1 MGENL
6 QMIGK
11 YQVKSL
17 LGEGGIG
24 VVYEGYDPDIQRRV
38 AIKVLHPHLISG
50 KAGEELLARFKR
62 EAISAARCIHPNV
75 VTILEYG
82 QHDGQPFIIMEYV
95 NGISVHKLIKHRLKH
110 GRGISLRRGLSI
122 VSQLLGALHT
132 AHGLNIVHRDV
143 KASNIL
149 IVNKS
154 GRIKL
159 TDFGMARLMENSDLT
174 MIGSFMGTPR
184 YMAPELRFGLE
195 ADCRADVFSAARL
208 FLELLKMVPESSPFQ
223 QSQLPEIANM
233 PPGNRID
240 YSATYPTALI
250 PVVTRGLQVDREDR
264 YQTVLEFMQA
274 IKRALPRL
282 QQKATATSAQV
293 ATIKKR
299 ASVPDIGPSEDELNS
314 MTALL
319 TDIVGP
325 SATLIMNEYET
336 RNTSANDLAIE
347 ISKEIPQQ
355 ENRAEFLRRW
365 EMISVS
371 RRTLI
376 NKDELISMTTL
387 LTDIV
392 GPSATLI
399 MEEHETKSASANNLA
414 IEISKEIP
422 EQEKQEEFLR
432 RWEML
437 STSRRA
443 LINKKRSEISPEM
456 MKPQPQQDE
465 APDITGNDFVHY
477 IGKVAKTWLRH

>member
-1 MGENL
+1 MGENP

-11 YQVKSL
+11 YQVRSL

-38 AIKVLHPHLISG
+38 AIKVLHPHLVSG
-50 KAGEELLARFKR
+50 KTGEEILARFKR

-82 QHDGQPFIIMEYV
+82 QHDNQPFIIMEYV
-95 NGISVHKLIKHRLKH
+95 HGVSVHRLIKHRLKH

-122 VSQLLGALHT
+122 ISQLLGALHT

-143 KASNIL
+143 KASNVL

-223 QSQLPEIANM
+223 QSRLPEIANM

-264 YQTVLEFMQA
+264 FQTVLEFMQA
-274 IKRALPRL
+274 IKRVLPDL
-282 QQKATATSAQV
+282 QQKAATSSTSV
-293 ATIKKR
+293 TTVKR
-299 ASVPDIGPSEDELNS
+299 ASVPDIGPGEDELNS
-314 MTALL
+314 MTTLL

-325 SATLIMNEYET
+325 SATLIMREYET
-336 RNTSANDLAIE
+336 RNISAKDLAIK
-347 ISKEIPQQ
+347 ISKEIPQR
-355 ENRAEFLRRW
+355 EKRAEFLRRW
-365 EMISVS
+365 EMMSTS

-376 NKDELISMTTL
+376 NKDELNSMTAL

-432 RWEML
+432 RWEMM

-443 LINKKRSEISPEM
+443 LIDNKRPDIPPEM
-456 MKPQPQQDE
+456 MRPQPRQDE
-465 APDITGNDFVHY
+465 APDVTGNDFVHY